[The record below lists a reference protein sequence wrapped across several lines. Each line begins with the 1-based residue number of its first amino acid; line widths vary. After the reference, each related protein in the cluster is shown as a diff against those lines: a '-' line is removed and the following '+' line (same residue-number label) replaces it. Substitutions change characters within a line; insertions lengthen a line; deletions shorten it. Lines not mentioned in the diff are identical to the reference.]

1 MRRGL
6 PRPKFPFTAYLV
18 IVVFNLKHEFCFTQ
32 LHITVLC
39 TNGSCSKE
47 ISWVSSSRV
56 CLHSCDR
63 GQLSLK
69 SFTLSLACVSI
80 TWLDPQRPPSWTCC
94 WVPKPCCAA
103 CPVSDLAT
111 AWTLGLPSS
120 VVAPG
125 QQEGFQAVHS
135 LSITQLTRSSLPQKQ
150 HISKFLPAATVLE
163 CIVVSQPLVFLHLQ
177 SFFNSPKLKQFV
189 CSKFIQSLK
198 LYWWLLIPFHQPT
211 RDSQYSFHVIKL
223 TLTYTQST
231 NLHIFRAYTQLH
243 IIPSKSRT

>member
-1 MRRGL
+1 MGLFFPCLLTQLWQRPAFFKELYAQPGLCVNYMAWPSKASLLDLLLGAKALLRCLPCAWLSYCMDPRVAFKCCCSRTARGI
-6 PRPKFPFTAYLV
+6 PSSSFPFNNPT
-18 IVVFNLKHEFCFTQ
+18 
-32 LHITVLC
+32 
-39 TNGSCSKE
+39 
-47 ISWVSSSRV
+47 
-56 CLHSCDR
+56 HS
-63 GQLSLK
+63 
-69 SFTLSLACVSI
+69 F
-80 TWLDPQRPPSWTCC
+80 
-94 WVPKPCCAA
+94 
-103 CPVSDLAT
+103 
-111 AWTLGLPSS
+111 
-120 VVAPG
+120 
-125 QQEGFQAVHS
+125 
-135 LSITQLTRSSLPQKQ
+135 SLPQKQ